1 MHTRVMVNCSIENV
15 ETVTDKAEYR
25 TRSVS
30 AREVGWQTCPGVL
43 FIGTGFRI
51 RIQVMAS
58 LIGRQHEVQV
68 SAELGEGRVPTITLP
83 ANSVM
88 NPDYDKGKYGDE
100 LPEQRIKKNTDHV
113 KKNNRGELAMAEWGK
128 KNKLLTA

>member
-30 AREVGWQTCPGVL
+30 AREVGWQKCPGVL

-68 SAELGEGRVPTITLP
+68 SAELGE
-83 ANSVM
+83 
-88 NPDYDKGKYGDE
+88 
-100 LPEQRIKKNTDHV
+100 
-113 KKNNRGELAMAEWGK
+113 AECQP
-128 KNKLLTA
+128 LHYPQTA